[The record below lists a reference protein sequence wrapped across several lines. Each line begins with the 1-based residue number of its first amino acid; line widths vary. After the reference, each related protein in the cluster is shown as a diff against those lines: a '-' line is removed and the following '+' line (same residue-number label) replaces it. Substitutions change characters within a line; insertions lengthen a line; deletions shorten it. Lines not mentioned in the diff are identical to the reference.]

1 MKEAALFASILPQGQ
16 LQCLASR
23 GPSRGAR
30 EKHESMIK
38 AEQSLRLNQHCTT
51 LRCWRQADMQD
62 RQWNTQMHFAE
73 QRRCTGLKKEP
84 NFKSTI
90 RLCWFHSIT
99 VFQRWEFYP
108 YSLAKMWEVGL
119 DHVDAHQHP
128 PAAEAH
134 HAQPALEH
142 EALVVSGSDARLES
156 FGAADSVSFLGLPL
170 WVVHPLHV
178 LSQFVFPLHQ
188 GITVTIATTSV
199 MLTAILFATDRNHNV
214 SCSDTSLAFSLHC
227 CCEIEV
233 HA

>member
-1 MKEAALFASILPQGQ
+1 M
-16 LQCLASR
+16 
-23 GPSRGAR
+23 
-30 EKHESMIK
+30 
-38 AEQSLRLNQHCTT
+38 
-51 LRCWRQADMQD
+51 
-62 RQWNTQMHFAE
+62 
-73 QRRCTGLKKEP
+73 
-84 NFKSTI
+84 
-90 RLCWFHSIT
+90 
-99 VFQRWEFYP
+99 
-108 YSLAKMWEVGL
+108 GL

-188 GITVTIATTSV
+188 GITVTIATTTSV
-199 MLTAILFATDRNHNV
+199 TLTAILFATDRNHNV

-233 HA
+233 HAQQWTRNNSEFRLTVQKLRLLSHKKQSQTNAKLVASIEVNPSNLAFL